1 MVRSVFNFYI
11 PYTYSYVSLPDI
23 LYVWW
28 GEGIEGGGEE
38 RSEKNAMYYVLH
50 VIQNRNLTV
59 DNEVKTPDQVVEK
72 SDRFEDT

>member
-1 MVRSVFNFYI
+1 MY
-11 PYTYSYVSLPDI
+11 
-23 LYVWW
+23 
-28 GEGIEGGGEE
+28 GGEE
-38 RSEKNAMYYVLH
+38 RSGKNAMYVLH